1 MWEAAGRRLP
11 DPNEFRPA
19 RSPRAVAASAGEA
32 HAAGLTVAELIRDYW
47 RYARNEQ
54 GQKRLSNIKVTLR
67 LLRSHFGTEPAATFG
82 PRRLRQL
89 RDAMIAGDPTPSD
102 DGRPS
107 RRPWSRRTC
116 NDRVGIVVG
125 IFRWAA
131 AQELVPPGVPQGLAM
146 LAPLKRGRTAAREG
160 RRIAP
165 AETEYRAWFDD
176 VQRTGAQWKASIDRG
191 GEIRGLLG
199 QLTLTAL
206 DDIGPSLAG
215 VPIAGPALP
224 ALTGLAGLFIGAG
237 RLRKEKEASFNKG
250 LEKGAANTLPT
261 PSWGYEVRT

>member
-1 MWEAAGRRLP
+1 MTLHTKYIAHGFGLVMVTLGLAACAGFDLG
-11 DPNEFRPA
+11 DVVKVKTPNEIQQTR
-19 RSPRAVAASAGEA
+19 
-32 HAAGLTVAELIRDYW
+32 GLPSTTSL
-47 RYARNEQ
+47 NE
-54 GQKRLSNIKVTLR
+54 
-67 LLRSHFGTEPAATFG
+67 
-82 PRRLRQL
+82 
-89 RDAMIAGDPTPSD
+89 
-102 DGRPS
+102 
-107 RRPWSRRTC
+107 
-116 NDRVGIVVG
+116 
-125 IFRWAA
+125 
-131 AQELVPPGVPQGLAM
+131 
-146 LAPLKRGRTAAREG
+146 
-160 RRIAP
+160 

-250 LEKGAANTLPT
+250 LEKGAASTLSTPAIPT
-261 PSWGYEVRT
+261 PTEIRGTGA